1 MRALEKWERRIRP
14 DELTGQAGLYGL
26 QVSTFVGPRAPA
38 TEFSVQLRTSVNRA
52 SSPEAQQALRRWV
65 QEFQDLCEY
74 YRWLETIAGALLPA
88 GLSPKYKTAGIP
100 PEAAAPSVDVTVLL
114 RVPPGSPTS
123 ASFETGS
130 ISPNLAV

>member
-1 MRALEKWERRIRP
+1 MRALEKWECRIRP
-14 DELTGQAGLYGL
+14 DELTGRAGLYGL

-74 YRWLETIAGALLPA
+74 YRWLETIAGAGFRQAYLPSTRRPRYST
-88 GLSPKYKTAGIP
+88 GGGGTLSGRN
-100 PEAAAPSVDVTVLL
+100 S
-114 RVPPGSPTS
+114 SPTS
-123 ASFETGS
+123 TTR
-130 ISPNLAV
+130 